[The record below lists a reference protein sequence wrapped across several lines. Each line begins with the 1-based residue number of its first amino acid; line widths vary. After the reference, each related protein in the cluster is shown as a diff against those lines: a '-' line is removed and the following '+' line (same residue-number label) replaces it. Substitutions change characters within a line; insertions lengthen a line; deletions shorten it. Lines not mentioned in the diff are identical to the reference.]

1 MAINVTVMSIDFDS
15 FEEPINKTF
24 FKNEISI
31 GRDSS
36 NDLVLDRPEISYAH
50 VKIYVKKDAD
60 NQNYLMVQDLGSS
73 NGTMVERDQLDS
85 GEEVEIHQNQRL
97 IIGTYLIKPTLVEE
111 EKSNFASINDI
122 KEAFDKPLEVSKED
136 NIIIEEENYL
146 DEEAEVEETHIAF
159 TPEESKVT
167 AEPIVLPEEKVV
179 VEEIAVAP
187 VAEEVI
193 VEEEKIEPV
202 IVAKTEDISTSTSN
216 IIKEVASNIAKIII
230 SDSDQNLSF
239 EAAELFNLKGR
250 IFSNGA
256 MLSGVSINGGALG
269 TSVSDENGKFIFQN
283 IEESTNYNLVISKD
297 GYTFEANGLSGI
309 IDSEKEI
316 EIKAYKLH
324 SISGKI
330 LYKGSAL
337 SGVAVEIPNI
347 GTTVSGTDGSFKFE
361 NIRFGSNYQI
371 RLHKDKF
378 KFDLLEGTG
387 IVDRDINLTIN
398 STKLVNI
405 SGKIIHKGKPV
416 EGVEIECVN
425 IGKTKSNED
434 GSYTIENVP
443 EGQEYTL
450 KASKVGFVFKPS
462 KAIN

>member
-1 MAINVTVMSIDFDS
+1 
-15 FEEPINKTF
+15 
-24 FKNEISI
+24 
-31 GRDSS
+31 
-36 NDLVLDRPEISYAH
+36 
-50 VKIYVKKDAD
+50 
-60 NQNYLMVQDLGSS
+60 
-73 NGTMVERDQLDS
+73 
-85 GEEVEIHQNQRL
+85 
-97 IIGTYLIKPTLVEE
+97 
-111 EKSNFASINDI
+111 
-122 KEAFDKPLEVSKED
+122 
-136 NIIIEEENYL
+136 
-146 DEEAEVEETHIAF
+146 
-159 TPEESKVT
+159 
-167 AEPIVLPEEKVV
+167 
-179 VEEIAVAP
+179 
-187 VAEEVI
+187 
-193 VEEEKIEPV
+193 
-202 IVAKTEDISTSTSN
+202 
-216 IIKEVASNIAKIII
+216 
-230 SDSDQNLSF
+230 
-239 EAAELFNLKGR
+239 
-250 IFSNGA
+250 FSNGA